1 MFFNGF
7 VNGYLIMD
15 MLGVMVFG
23 IVIVNVVCFCGVI
36 EVCLLICYIVWV
48 GLMVGVGLILLYLVL
63 FCLGLDSVL
72 LVD

>member
-23 IVIVNVVCFCGVI
+23 IVIVNAVCFCGVI